1 MFKPQRSPWP
11 YFLNWPCSLS
21 KIFQTF
27 NERLGKGV
35 LATKMRPLKSRVW
48 CFSAL
53 LCSPRSRQWQ
63 LGKVRRASSAW
74 PKRISWSDFCFYDA
88 TYNRY
93 PWYPVEF
100 LRRIDTFDMSKHW
113 SALNFRFVSTGSVTA
128 QVCTSM
134 VLQLGMLTDVVI
146 WRSARHHYRLRHAK
160 DSRLIDLR
168 TCETWIS
175 VSWPN
180 MEPHICS
187 WSWLQ
192 ETYEKKH
199 VYLYIYIYIHV

>member
-1 MFKPQRSPWP
+1 MLFRFAVQPS
-11 YFLNWPCSLS
+11 
-21 KIFQTF
+21 IQTMTV
-27 NERLGKGV
+27 GKGEEG
-35 LATKMRPLKSRVW
+35 
-48 CFSAL
+48 
-53 LCSPRSRQWQ
+53 Q
-63 LGKVRRASSAW
+63 LSLTQTNLIKWFRR
-74 PKRISWSDFCFYDA
+74 FYDA
-88 TYNRY
+88 THNRY
-93 PWYPVEF
+93 PWYPVEL
-100 LRRIDTFDMSKHW
+100 LRWFDTFDMSKHW

-199 VYLYIYIYIHV
+199 VYLYISTSMCSSKRLK